1 MTSFFDEAGLLWAA
15 LLIIALPIVIIGAG
29 ELEERLRYRDSRFLP
44 AVSILRTWILPL
56 FAIWAVLAALLGTN
70 AFATRVV
77 GSALLLAITAAALA
91 VLRVIIDWV
100 RDRPKTGG
108 RRQLPRLLLAVPRLL
123 VILVAAWL
131 LVVGVWDLDLSSLL
145 TALGVT
151 SLVVS
156 VALQDTLS
164 GIASG
169 FLLMSDHPFQPGDW
183 IEAGEVEGRVVDMNY
198 RSSRIENRDG
208 DLVIIPNSQ
217 LATATITNFDEPSR
231 MHRVEVEFQVAY
243 VNPPTLAIAMI
254 LDAARSTPG
263 VLEDPPPTVKVVQ
276 IDDPLM
282 GYKAQLW
289 IDDYTIAPRVKSD
302 FSALIWYQSHRHE
315 VPLPSP
321 AYDLYISDA
330 VEAAAAGQVD
340 RAEIRRRLRR
350 SSLLDQL
357 GEDDLDR
364 LAVGTQPVR
373 FARGELIVDADAVS
387 RDLYVLW
394 DGRARMVIVDDTDG
408 SERSVAEL
416 SEGDIFGLLSRS
428 DEWGETPRV
437 VAITDC
443 EVLIIGADA
452 AGGVASRNPDLA
464 DALNQLMATRR
475 RRVERMLRERFTEVS
490 PTETQPAIAIDA
502 SDETGGGRS

>member
-1 MTSFFDEAGLLWAA
+1 MSFFDDAGLLWAA

-29 ELEERLRYRDSRFLP
+29 ELEERLHYRDSRFLP

-56 FAIWAVLAALLGTN
+56 FAIWAILSAFIGTN

-77 GSALLLAITAAALA
+77 GSALLLAMTAAILA
-91 VLRVIIDWV
+91 VLRVIIDWA
-100 RDRPKTGG
+100 RDRPREGG

-131 LVVGVWDLDLSSLL
+131 LIVGVWDLDLSSLL

-183 IEAGEVEGRVVDMNY
+183 IQAGDVEGRVVDMNY
-198 RSSRIENRDG
+198 RSSRIEDRDG

-217 LATATITNFDEPSR
+217 LATATIINYDEPTR
-231 MHRVEVEFQVAY
+231 IHRVEIEFQVAY

-263 VLEDPPPTVKVVQ
+263 VLEEPPPSVKVVQ

-302 FSALIWYQSHRHE
+302 FSALVWYQSHRHE

-321 AYDLYISDA
+321 AYDLYVSDA

-364 LAVGTQPVR
+364 LAVATQPLR
-373 FARGELIVDADAVS
+373 FARGEVIVDADAAN

-394 DGRARMVIVDDTDG
+394 DGRARMVVDDADG
-408 SERSVAEL
+408 SQRSIAEF

-428 DEWGETPRV
+428 DEWDDTPRV

-452 AGGVASRNPDLA
+452 AGGAASRNPALA
-464 DALNQLMATRR
+464 EALNQLLATRR
-475 RRVERMLRERFTEVS
+475 RRVERMLRERFSVGS
-490 PTETQPAIAIDA
+490 PSEAQPAIPTDA
-502 SDETGGGRS
+502 TDEAGGGRS

>member
-15 LLIIALPIVIIGAG
+15 LLVIALPIVIIGAG

-56 FAIWAVLAALLGTN
+56 FAAWAVLAALLGTN

-77 GSALLLAITAAALA
+77 GSALLLAITAAVLA

-100 RDRPKTGG
+100 RSRPREGG

-183 IEAGEVEGRVVDMNY
+183 IQAGDIEGRVVDMNY

-208 DLVIIPNSQ
+208 DLVIIPNGE
-217 LATATITNFDEPSR
+217 LATATIINYDEPTR
-231 MHRVEVEFQVAY
+231 LHRVEIEFQVAY

-321 AYDLYISDA
+321 AYDIYVSDA
-330 VEAAAAGQVD
+330 VEAAAAGQMD

-357 GEDDLDR
+357 GEDDLAR
-364 LAVGTQPVR
+364 LAVATQPVR
-373 FARGELIVDADAVS
+373 FARGEVIVDADAVN

-394 DGRARMVIVDDTDG
+394 DGKARMVVDDADG
-408 SERSVAEL
+408 SQRSIAEF
-416 SEGDIFGLLSRS
+416 SGGDVFGLLSRS
-428 DEWGETPRV
+428 DEWDETPRV

-443 EVLIIGADA
+443 EVLVIGADA
-452 AGGVASRNPDLA
+452 AGGAASRNPALA
-464 DALNQLMATRR
+464 GALNQLMVTRR
-475 RRVERMLRERFTEVS
+475 RRVERMLRERFSTVS
-490 PTETQPAIAIDA
+490 PSEAQPAIPTDA

>member
-1 MTSFFDEAGLLWAA
+1 MTSFFDDAGLLWAA
-15 LLIIALPIVIIGAG
+15 LLVIALPIVIIGAG

-56 FAIWAVLAALLGTN
+56 FAIWAVLSALLGTD
-70 AFATRVV
+70 AFITRVV
-77 GSALLLAITAAALA
+77 GSALLLAITAAVLA

-100 RDRPKTGG
+100 RERPKTGG

-183 IEAGEVEGRVVDMNY
+183 IQAGDVEGRVVDMNY
-198 RSSRIENRDG
+198 RSSRIEDRDG

-217 LATATITNFDEPSR
+217 LATATIINYDEPTR
-231 MHRVEVEFQVAY
+231 RHRVEIEFQVAY

-330 VEAAAAGQVD
+330 VEAAAAGQMD

-364 LAVGTQPVR
+364 LAVATRPVR
-373 FARGELIVDADAVS
+373 FARGEVIVDADAAS

-394 DGRARMVIVDDTDG
+394 GGRARLVLDDADG
-408 SERSVAEL
+408 SRRSIAEL

-428 DEWGETPRV
+428 DEWDETPRV

-443 EVLIIGADA
+443 EVLIIGAEA
-452 AGGVASRNPDLA
+452 AGGVASRNPALA
-464 DALNQLMATRR
+464 EALNQLMATRR
-475 RRVERMLRERFTEVS
+475 RRVERMLRERFSVVPS
-490 PTETQPAIAIDA
+490 SETQPAIPTDA
-502 SDETGGGRS
+502 TDETAGGRS

>member
-1 MTSFFDEAGLLWAA
+1 MTSFFDDAGLLWAA
-15 LLIIALPIVIIGAG
+15 LLVVALPIVIIGAG

-56 FAIWAVLAALLGTN
+56 FAIWAVLSALLGTD
-70 AFATRVV
+70 AFITRVV
-77 GSALLLAITAAALA
+77 GSALLLAITAAVLA

-100 RDRPKTGG
+100 RERPKTGG

-183 IEAGEVEGRVVDMNY
+183 IQAGDVEGRVVDMNY
-198 RSSRIENRDG
+198 RSSRIEDRDG

-217 LATATITNFDEPSR
+217 LATATIINYDEPTR
-231 MHRVEVEFQVAY
+231 RHRVEIEFQVAY

-330 VEAAAAGQVD
+330 VEAAAAGQMD

-364 LAVGTQPVR
+364 LAVATRPVR
-373 FARGELIVDADAVS
+373 FARGEVIVDADATS

-394 DGRARMVIVDDTDG
+394 GGRARLVLDDADG
-408 SERSVAEL
+408 SRRSIAEL

-428 DEWGETPRV
+428 DEWDETPRV

-443 EVLIIGADA
+443 EVLIIGAEA
-452 AGGVASRNPDLA
+452 AGGVASRNPALA
-464 DALNQLMATRR
+464 EALNQLMATRR
-475 RRVERMLRERFTEVS
+475 RRVERMLRERFSVVPS
-490 PTETQPAIAIDA
+490 SETQPAIPTDA
-502 SDETGGGRS
+502 TDETAGGRS

>member
-1 MTSFFDEAGLLWAA
+1 VTSFFDEAGLLWAA

-56 FAIWAVLAALLGTN
+56 FAAWAVLAALLGTN
-70 AFATRVV
+70 AFTTRVV
-77 GSALLLAITAAALA
+77 GSALLLAITAGVLA
-91 VLRVIIDWV
+91 VLRVILDWV
-100 RDRPKTGG
+100 RARPREGG

-183 IEAGEVEGRVVDMNY
+183 IQADDVEGRVVDMNY

-217 LATATITNFDEPSR
+217 LATATIINYDEPTR
-231 MHRVEVEFQVAY
+231 IHRVEIEFQVAY

-263 VLEDPPPTVKVVQ
+263 VLEDPPPSVKVVQ

-321 AYDLYISDA
+321 AYDIYVSDA
-330 VEAAAAGQVD
+330 VEAAAAGQMD

-364 LAVGTQPVR
+364 LAVATQPVR
-373 FARGELIVDADAVS
+373 FARGEVIVDAGAVN

-394 DGRARMVIVDDTDG
+394 DGKARMVVDDADG
-408 SERSVAEL
+408 SPRTIADFSG
-416 SEGDIFGLLSRS
+416 GDVFGLLSRS
-428 DEWGETPRV
+428 DKWDETPRV

-452 AGGVASRNPDLA
+452 AGGAASRNPALA
-464 DALNQLMATRR
+464 GALNQSMVTRR
-475 RRVERMLRERFTEVS
+475 RRVERMLRERFSTVS
-490 PTETQPAIAIDA
+490 PSEAQPPIPTDGT
-502 SDETGGGRS
+502 DETGGGRS